1 MNLVRTKMEQQ
12 KILLL
17 DDDRFVLSGLGKE
30 LDRSG
35 FSVTTVETGD
45 EAVNL
50 IARERFDGYIID
62 LVLDGTDGI
71 EVVKRIKADD
81 GEGVIFILTGY
92 GDMDSAIEALRLG
105 VDDYLQKPYDPAEL
119 CGRLSY
125 RLERQKTENLMLQE
139 KVRRLEAESERSR
152 HEYETKLR
160 EIHHRVKNNFSLISA
175 LLNLQQSSVHHP
187 ADQFIL
193 KELNERINAFS
204 LIHQMMYENSEY
216 SEINIHSYL
225 QELAAR
231 IIQGMAPST
240 IRVSSR
246 FRIDPV
252 LLPTEKALPLGLI
265 TTELVMNALE
275 HGFGVMDLP
284 AYHGE
289 AETSAVGTSQAPEG
303 PKDPALSVTF
313 TRSSTP
319 ASEQTSEQDDPMYSL
334 TVFNTGSPF
343 PEALDI
349 ESAQSMGFQ
358 IVNSLTIQLGGTITV
373 RRTEEGTEIE
383 ISFPVHFSVEKR

>member
-1 MNLVRTKMEQQ
+1 MEQQ

-35 FSVTTVETGD
+35 FSVTTVETGE
-45 EAVNL
+45 EAVSL
-50 IARERFDGYIID
+50 MAKERFDGYIID

-92 GDMDSAIEALRLG
+92 GDIDSAIEALRLG
-105 VDDYLQKPYDPAEL
+105 VDDYLQKPCDPAEL
-119 CGRLSY
+119 CGRLRD
-125 RLERQKTENLMLQE
+125 RLERQKQINRSLQQEVRDLKE
-139 KVRRLEAESERSR
+139 KLERTKQQ
-152 HEYETKLR
+152 YETKMR

-175 LLNLQQSSVHHP
+175 LLNLQQSSVQHP
-187 ADQFIL
+187 GDQFVL

-204 LIHQMMYENSEY
+204 LIHQMMYETSEY

-225 QELAAR
+225 QELSAR
-231 IIQGMAPST
+231 IVQGMTPSSL
-240 IRVSSR
+240 RVSSK
-246 FRIDPV
+246 FHIESLV
-252 LLPTEKALPLGLI
+252 LPIEKALPLGLI

-289 AETSAVGTSQAPEG
+289 AETPAGGTSQAPEDPEV
-303 PKDPALSVTF
+303 PKVPALSVTV
-313 TRSSTP
+313 TRSSDH
-319 ASEQTSEQDDPMYSL
+319 ASEETSMQDGPMYSL

-358 IVNSLTIQLGGTITV
+358 IVSSLTIQLGGTITV
-373 RRTEEGTEIE
+373 RRLEEGTEIE
-383 ISFPVHFSVEKR
+383 ISFPVEKMPQG